1 MTTAIEYVLRGV
13 FIGVGATLTIDAWA
27 ALLRRLGVPSLKFEL
42 LGRWVGHLLRGRLMH
57 ESISKASPVRGELL
71 LGWLSHYAIGIGFA
85 GVLLATFG
93 LGWARSPTLG
103 PALLVG
109 VATVAAPWFVLQPAF
124 GAGIASSKTATP
136 VLNALKS
143 LLTHTVFGVGL
154 FAAALV
160 AARLFPEF
168 G

>member
-1 MTTAIEYVLRGV
+1 MSTAIEYVLRGV
-13 FIGVGATLTIDAWA
+13 FIGAGATLTIDAWA
-27 ALLRRLGVPSLKFEL
+27 ALLRRLGVPSLKFAL

-57 ESISKASPVRGELL
+57 ENISKASPVRGELL

-93 LGWARSPTLG
+93 LGWARHPTLG

-109 VATVAAPWFVLQPAF
+109 VATVVAPWFVLQPAF

-143 LLTHTVFGVGL
+143 LLTHTVFGLGL

-160 AARLFPEF
+160 AARLFPTF